1 MVASYTQLLGKRY
14 KDKLDHDANDFINF
28 AVDGANRMQRLIN
41 DLLEYSRVTTRGKP
55 FVNINLSS
63 VVDLAINNLSEKI
76 SESGAVIHR
85 DTLPVVKGDEIQLMR
100 VFQNLIDNAIKFK
113 SNNLPDIY
121 IDSKEEMG
129 SVVISIKDNG
139 IGIDPKYND
148 KIFVI
153 FQRLHSHAN
162 YPGTGIGLAICK
174 RTIERLGGKIW
185 LQSEPGLGT
194 TFYFTLNKGK

>member
-1 MVASYTQLLGKRY
+1 
-14 KDKLDHDANDFINF
+14 
-28 AVDGANRMQRLIN
+28 
-41 DLLEYSRVTTRGKP
+41 
-55 FVNINLSS
+55 
-63 VVDLAINNLSEKI
+63 
-76 SESGAVIHR
+76 
-85 DTLPVVKGDEIQLMR
+85 MR

-174 RTIERLGGKIW
+174 RTIERHGGKIW